1 MNYLVDM
8 SSFLN
13 IAKIY
18 PLHIQAEFFKDVG
31 VSSQGDVQSNP
42 SHLTIYNFIKT
53 DWALTSILLDSDN
66 NRKW

>member
-18 PLHIQAEFFKDVG
+18 PLHIQGECFKDVG

-42 SHLTIYNFIKT
+42 SHLTIYKLIKT
-53 DWALTSILLDSDN
+53 D
-66 NRKW
+66 